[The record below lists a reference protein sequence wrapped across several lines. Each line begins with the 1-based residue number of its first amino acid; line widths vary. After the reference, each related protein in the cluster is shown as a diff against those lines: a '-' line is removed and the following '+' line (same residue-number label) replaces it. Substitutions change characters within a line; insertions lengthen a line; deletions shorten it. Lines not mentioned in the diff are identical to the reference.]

1 MSEDATPVV
10 IGGTTYLCPPMS
22 FYCLKRAWPHIR
34 RLSQLGAYTRALAA
48 AELQVKMAGTPD
60 EHQAATLNL
69 ASAMAIVEQEEAD
82 FVGQTDATL
91 RVVVAALSLEV
102 PPPGY
107 DDLSRALQADE
118 IGGLHIAC
126 AAIMDGSG
134 LVQSG
139 ARAGEA
145 LAAARMMPLL
155 NGSESSLN

>member
-10 IGGTTYLCPPMS
+10 IGGQRYLVPPMS

-34 RLSQLGAYTRALAA
+34 RLSELGAFTQAAAA
-48 AELQVKMAGTPD
+48 AELQVKMAVTQ
-60 EHQAATLNL
+60 EQHEAATQNL
-69 ASAMAIVEQEEAD
+69 ATAMAIVEREDAD
-82 FVGQTDATL
+82 FVGQTDVAL
-91 RVVVAALSLEV
+91 HIIVAALALES
-102 PPPGY
+102 PPPSY
-107 DDLSRALQADE
+107 DALSRVLQPDE
-118 IGGLHIAC
+118 IGGVHIAC
-126 AAIMDGSG
+126 AALMDGSG